1 MEAPS
6 TSRETMSVVVFSS
19 VPLQRYCF
27 TVGGGVVTVD
37 VVVGD
42 DDDDVGDAVVYV
54 VVLCL

>member
-1 MEAPS
+1 
-6 TSRETMSVVVFSS
+6 MSVVVLSS
-19 VPLQRYCF
+19 VTLRRYCF

-42 DDDDVGDAVVYV
+42 DDYDVGDAVVYV